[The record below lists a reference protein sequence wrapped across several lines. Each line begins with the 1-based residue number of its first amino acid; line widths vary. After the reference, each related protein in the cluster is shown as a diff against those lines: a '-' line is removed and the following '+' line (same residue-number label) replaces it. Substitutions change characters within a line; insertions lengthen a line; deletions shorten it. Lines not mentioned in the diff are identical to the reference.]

1 MRNSQNSVTT
11 TITTTKP
18 DNLILKWA
26 KSLHSHFYKDT
37 QMNNIHG
44 NVLSITIREM
54 QINTTM
60 RYHLTPV
67 QMTSIKKT
75 RGSKCWWGCG
85 KKELLCTV
93 NVNIN
98 RYSHKE
104 KQYRDST
111 KIKNKLPYDLTI
123 PILDIYPKEMRSV
136 SQKYLYCYLY
146 LQYYSQ
152 QPKYRNVRV
161 YQWING

>member
-60 RYHLTPV
+60 RYHFIPV
-67 QMTSIKKT
+67 RMAFIKADRKWQ
-75 RGSKCWWGCG
+75 RCLGCG
-85 KKELLCTV
+85 EIGALRPCQWQCEMIQSLCKSLV
-93 NVNIN
+93 G
-98 RYSHKE
+98 
-104 KQYRDST
+104 
-111 KIKNKLPYDLTI
+111 P
-123 PILDIYPKEMRSV
+123 
-136 SQKYLYCYLY
+136 QKV
-146 LQYYSQ
+146 
-152 QPKYRNVRV
+152 KHRM
-161 YQWING
+161 IA